1 MSRNRKTI
9 THSIRVS
16 SILQVVVSTAILAAA
31 GLSYVYLKNQLLQ
44 YGNVQRQLEREL
56 TDLRADNEVVRAQIA
71 SLSSR
76 VVLEK
81 RLAKDSLGLVP
92 IASDQIVRV
101 NERHDGAGDALKV
114 VSSRGFNQ

>member
-16 SILQVVVSTAILAAA
+16 SILQVVVSTAILAVA
-31 GLSYVYLKNQLLQ
+31 GLSYVYLKNQLHQ
-44 YGNVQRQLEREL
+44 YGDIQHQLEREL
-56 TDLRADNEVVRAQIA
+56 TELRADNEVVRAQIA

-114 VSSRGFNQ
+114 VSSHGFNQ

>member
-1 MSRNRKTI
+1 MNRNRKTI

-16 SILQVVVSTAILAAA
+16 SILQVVVSTVVLAAA

-44 YGNVQRQLEREL
+44 YGDIQRQLEREL
-56 TDLRADNEVVRAQIA
+56 TELRADNEVVRTQIA

-92 IASDQIVRV
+92 IGSDQIVRV
-101 NERHDGAGDALKV
+101 NERHNTVGDAPKV
-114 VSSRGFNQ
+114 VSSRGFN

>member
-16 SILQVVVSTAILAAA
+16 SILQVVVSTVILAAA
-31 GLSYVYLKNQLLQ
+31 GLSYVYLKNQLHQ
-44 YGNVQRQLEREL
+44 YGDIQHQLEREL
-56 TDLRADNEVVRAQIA
+56 TELRADNEVVRAQIS

-101 NERHDGAGDALKV
+101 NERHDGAGEALKV